1 MGGGSQVQ
9 DHRKKGEYLFCREGE
24 SGGGDKA
31 LIGVST
37 HFYSTRTDSAD
48 EIERETFPRAFYEA
62 SINLIPKVAVK
73 KTTEQYPS

>member
-1 MGGGSQVQ
+1 MSAVGGGSQVQ

-24 SGGGDKA
+24 GGGGGKA
-31 LIGVST
+31 LIGVSA
-37 HFYSTRTDSAD
+37 HFYSTRTDGAD
-48 EIERETFPRAFYEA
+48 EIERETFYEA